1 MYIVSLSC
9 WEGYVDADT
18 FANMHPGGK
27 RECVCY
33 HEMPTLPSSLSP
45 FTCLAYMGFPIWGY
59 PPPTPPWDLWPRSVD
74 LAPLETP
81 CSLCC
86 WLLMLLDLWWS
97 HLPRNQLVCVSWGVK
112 VEWSWWWWPTSLLSG
127 CGWGEKSTCSS
138 AGKSEQEWLHICAY
152 TSLTYKWIHTK
163 SQIHIPST
171 VPSSFRVNELWGSK
185 GWPVRHGSSGD
196 AQSLVSVMT
205 SDMAS
210 QGQFLETLS
219 LYFPLHQFNR
229 CFAMNIMILSEWTHL
244 ESYMWNYCIY
254 YSKNAKSAYS
264 PCQMW
269 QSGVI
274 G

>member
-1 MYIVSLSC
+1 MVLALFNVVLLAGDVDCLFRLDDRCMCVDLSS
-9 WEGYVDADT
+9 
-18 FANMHPGGK
+18 
-27 RECVCY
+27 
-33 HEMPTLPSSLSP
+33 LPS
-45 FTCLAYMGFPIWGY
+45 
-59 PPPTPPWDLWPRSVD
+59 
-74 LAPLETP
+74 ETP

-97 HLPRNQLVCVSWGVK
+97 HLPWNQLVCVSWGVK

-152 TSLTYKWIHTK
+152 TSLTHKLIHTK

-185 GWPVRHGSSGD
+185 GWPVRHNTSGD

-210 QGQFLETLS
+210 HGITGPISWDIEFVLS
-219 LYFPLHQFNR
+219 
-229 CFAMNIMILSEWTHL
+229 T
-244 ESYMWNYCIY
+244 
-254 YSKNAKSAYS
+254 S
-264 PCQMW
+264 PIQ
-269 QSGVI
+269 
-274 G
+274 